1 MSGPSPP
8 PPPPRPPNVEV
19 PPGMETSLNFLS
31 EDRKD
36 AFGIFYVVIDLSTL
50 NYPEESYGAFVLYR
64 LESVKD
70 WS

>member
-1 MSGPSPP
+1 MDLPVFVYSH
-8 PPPPRPPNVEV
+8 
-19 PPGMETSLNFLS
+19 TKISLNFLS

-50 NYPEESYGAFVLYR
+50 NHPEEPYRALVLYR